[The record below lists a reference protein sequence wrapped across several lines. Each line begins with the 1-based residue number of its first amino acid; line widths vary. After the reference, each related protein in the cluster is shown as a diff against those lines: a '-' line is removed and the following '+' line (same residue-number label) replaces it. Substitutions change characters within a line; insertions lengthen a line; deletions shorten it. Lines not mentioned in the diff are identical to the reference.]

1 MLPVLQNAAV
11 RYVISMFQL
20 DSSHLRLKKAGAP
33 VFCSTGR
40 DRGRPYIYEFTEPVS
55 RFGLARDITFAD
67 DLGAAYR
74 VMRADAQFA
83 HGDRVVVTRGESA
96 KLRGA
101 VGGIATAPGSV
112 KLVADDGDRLRFAVA
127 SPTDTLLIV
136 RDAYSQPVSAA
147 DEKGA
152 LDVIRI
158 NGAFIGIRVRS
169 GESQVTM
176 RFD

>member
-1 MLPVLQNAAV
+1 M
-11 RYVISMFQL
+11 
-20 DSSHLRLKKAGAP
+20 
-33 VFCSTGR
+33 
-40 DRGRPYIYEFTEPVS
+40 S
-55 RFGLARDITFAD
+55 RFGLARDIAVAD

-83 HGDRVVVTRGESA
+83 RGDRVVVTREESA

-101 VGGIATAPGSV
+101 VGGIANEPGTV
-112 KLVADDGDRLRFAVA
+112 KLLADDGDRLRFAVS
-127 SPTDTLLIV
+127 SPKDTLLIV

-169 GESQVTM
+169 GESRGDDDVRLRPRALQRTG
-176 RFD
+176 RSALASIRREAHCAFLILAAQ